1 MESCDSTHLKTMK
14 KTNIIAMALAG
25 LAALPVIAAEDSKP
39 TAGELLQGINMFT
52 PEEGDPAYKVTANEK
67 YGTQWYVDAAYGYW
81 QTHNA
86 MPGTNLHNNFFLVH
100 AALNQRLIENSV
112 TGGTWLRAEFSG
124 SWALDSR
131 SAKKSS
137 LFADGY
143 GNVGYPHFDIYGPA
157 DAVLPEVAV
166 MHYFNGGRSSVI
178 GGMVNLTNYFD
189 CVSIANDSFSSFAN
203 GAFINTTIVPLPDA
217 NLGLVLQ
224 HELNESNYVM
234 GAISRTDSHYRSNP
248 FDFGDGNSYVIVAEW
263 GHIFADG
270 DATFRFTP
278 FYHSQDYEGAK
289 NKSTWG
295 AAASVEYTLCDA
307 CTVYTRMG
315 FAHSQEEGDAAE
327 LSLGTHVKLIPSRE
341 DDFLGISYGIF
352 KGLGASAYIDEETGR
367 PGHRREQIVEVV
379 YSLQVNDYLRIMP
392 HYQFIQNPA
401 YRSAGNESIWGV
413 QTVFSF

>member
-1 MESCDSTHLKTMK
+1 
-14 KTNIIAMALAG
+14 MALAG
-25 LAALPVIAAEDSKP
+25 IVTLPVIAAEDSKP

-86 MPGTNLHNNFFLVH
+86 IPGTNRHNNFFLIH
-100 AALNQRLIENSV
+100 AALNQQLIENSV

-124 SWALDSR
+124 SWALDDR

-157 DAVLPEVAV
+157 DAVLPELAV

-203 GAFINTTIVPLPDA
+203 GAFINTTVVPLPNA

-224 HELNESNYVM
+224 HELNKQNYVM
-234 GAISRTDSHYRSNP
+234 SAISRTDSDYRSNP
-248 FDFGDGNSYVIVAEW
+248 FRFSDGHGYVIIGEW
-263 GHIFADG
+263 GHTFADG
-270 DATFRFTP
+270 NATFRLTP
-278 FYHSQDYEGAK
+278 FYQNID
-289 NKSTWG
+289 NKDATNQRNWG
-295 AAASVEYTLCDA
+295 VGTSVEYALCDR
-307 CTVYTRMG
+307 CTVFTRAG
-315 FAHSQEEGDAAE
+315 IARYDELGNAAE
-327 LSLGTHVKLIPSRE
+327 LSMGTHLKLIPTRE
-341 DDFLGISYGIF
+341 DDFLGIAYGIF
-352 KGLGASAYIDEETGR
+352 RGAQNNFEGSPAHIDEETGNT
-367 PGHRREQIVEVV
+367 GHNREQVVEVV
-379 YSLQVNDYLRIMP
+379 YNLQINDYLTIMP

-401 YRSAGNESIWGV
+401 YRSTSHESIWGV
-413 QTVFSF
+413 QTVLSF